1 MPLRYQRG
9 YLRCVKR
16 KSGPSQWDSL
26 WRENVGGRRIRRTAV
41 IGSIDEYPTE
51 ELAQVALNGFRV
63 FACDI
68 ISTILVHETAIV
80 TILEFRCQ
88 CHFWRLTSTAANNRT
103 QLRDVCGTFLT
114 FS

>member
-1 MPLRYQRG
+1 M
-9 YLRCVKR
+9 
-16 KSGPSQWDSL
+16 
-26 WRENVGGRRIRRTAV
+26 
-41 IGSIDEYPTE
+41 
-51 ELAQVALNGFRV
+51 V
-63 FACDI
+63 FACDL

>member
-1 MPLRYQRG
+1 MDMSKKENGFASTLSTG

-16 KSGPSQWDSL
+16 KTGPSQWDFL

-63 FACDI
+63 RLNFHDI
-68 ISTILVHETAIV
+68 GSTKRIV

-88 CHFWRLTSTAANNRT
+88 CHFWRLTSLSMPLSSVEL
-103 QLRDVCGTFLT
+103 Q
-114 FS
+114 